1 MRLGNRAERKGGES
15 RMVGDDLISRKDLMD
30 SLRGNVLIDVT
41 AALEEAIESQPAAC
55 DIYGI
60 AARIGAAMG
69 QLEEALGIASE

>member
-41 AALEEAIESQPAAC
+41 EALEEAIASQPAAC
-55 DIYGI
+55 DIDGI
-60 AARIGAAMG
+60 AAQIEAARG
-69 QLEEALGIASE
+69 QLEQAMEIIFG